1 MSQLPLAGL
10 KILDCASFIAAPFAA
25 TTMAEFGAEV
35 LKIEPPGVG
44 DSMRRLGTPAAAG
57 ADSFFWLSEARNKRS
72 ITLDLR
78 TPEGVGLFKRLVRD
92 ADVVCENF
100 RPGTMEKWGLGY
112 DALKQENPGII
123 LFQVSAFGQQ
133 GPYRDRPGFAR
144 IAHAFGGLCHLTG
157 MPGGPPLTPGSTS
170 LADYICGLYGAFAIM
185 TALRHREATGE
196 GQKIDI
202 ALYEPIFRVL
212 DELAPAYQKFGVVR
226 DRQGLHTAV
235 ACPHGHF
242 ECADGQWVAL
252 ACSNDKMFARLATA
266 MDQPELAEAS
276 RFGTVAERMKNHDE
290 VNRLVAAWFHRLTRK
305 EALERTVEHEVPCAP
320 INSIGDLFE
329 DQQIAARG
337 TITEVARDD
346 IGALAV
352 PNVVPRLSQTPG
364 AVTSLGPHL
373 GEANDEIY
381 GDRLGLSQAERDA
394 LRKKGVI

>member
-35 LKIEPPGVG
+35 LKVEPPGVG
-44 DSMRRLGTPAAAG
+44 DSMRRLGTPAVEG

-78 TPEGVGLFKRLVRD
+78 TPEGVGLFKRLVRG

-100 RPGTMEKWGLGY
+100 RPETMEKWGLGY
-112 DALKQENPGII
+112 DALKRENPGII

-144 IAHAFGGLCHLTG
+144 IAHAFGGLCYLTG

-252 ACSNDKMFARLATA
+252 ACSNDKMFARLAAA
-266 MDQPELAEAS
+266 MDQPELAEPT
-276 RFGTVAERMKNHDE
+276 RFGAVAERMKNHDKINE
-290 VNRLVAAWFHRLTRK
+290 LVAAWFHGLTRK
-305 EALERTVEHEVPCAP
+305 EALARAVDHEVPCAP
-320 INSIGDLFE
+320 INSIRDLFE

-381 GDRLGLSQAERDA
+381 GQRLGLSRAEQVV